1 MKKRI
6 KKTIKKIKKKMLFK
20 KFNKRKAI
28 YVLLILMAIF
38 IVCYILAYP
47 YNNMW
52 TKNGDVISKGKE
64 VYHIG
69 DYYEYDETNGG
80 KINDLVDVNWKVLGV
95 ENGKLLLI
103 SSDNT
108 FDLTLGSET
117 DLVLSQ
123 DDYINGQKKIEE
135 ICKKYSYGKDAVG
148 ERSVNKKDIINSFNI
163 NSKYIKPEFGKY
175 TYYWGSDNKIITLD
189 ENDIMEENSMHNK
202 GIFVWFNNRNN
213 RWETVVSDE
222 SFTDANM
229 KKIVSVSDDLVSLN
243 SVAWDI
249 EAKEY
254 VNLFD
259 GSEKKKLMLF
269 KNESGENI
277 SYWTSDKFTHARSN
291 FIGYG
296 YNVVKGDSL
305 NYNFLVYSVGKSR
318 ENTFG
323 VRVVVMIK

>member
-1 MKKRI
+1 MKKRV
-6 KKTIKKIKKKMLFK
+6 KKVFKKIKKKVFFK
-20 KFNKRKAI
+20 KFNKIKAFYI
-28 YVLLILMAIF
+28 LLVLLAVF
-38 IVCYILAYP
+38 IICYILAYP

-64 VYHIG
+64 VYHVG
-69 DYYEYDETNGG
+69 DYYDYDETLGG

-103 SSDNT
+103 SSSNT
-108 FDLTLGSET
+108 FDLTLGSEN

-123 DDYINGQKKIEE
+123 DDYINGLKKIDD

-148 ERSVNKKDIINSFNI
+148 ARSVNKKDIINSFNI
-163 NSKYIKPEFGKY
+163 DSKYVKPIYNEF
-175 TYYWGSDNKIITLD
+175 TYYWGSDNKIISLD
-189 ENDIMEENSMHNK
+189 NNDIMEESSMHNK
-202 GIFVWFNNRNN
+202 GMFIWFNNKNN
-213 RWETVVSDE
+213 RWETVVSNQ
-222 SFTDANM
+222 SFTDDN
-229 KKIVSVSDDLVSLN
+229 KKEIVSIKDDLIALN
-243 SVAWDI
+243 SVAWD
-249 EAKEY
+249 EELKEY

-269 KNESGENI
+269 KNENGENI
-277 SYWTSDKFTHARSN
+277 SYWTSDRFTHARGN
-291 FIGYG
+291 FVGYG

-305 NYNFLVYSVGKSR
+305 NYSYLVYSVGKTR

>member
-6 KKTIKKIKKKMLFK
+6 KKFFKKIKKKVLFK
-20 KFNKRKAI
+20 KFNKRKAF
-28 YVLLILMAIF
+28 YFLLILIAGF
-38 IVCYILAYP
+38 IICYILAYP

-52 TKNGDVISKGKE
+52 TRNGDVISKGKE

-69 DYYEYDETNGG
+69 DYYDYDETSGG
-80 KINDLVDVNWKVLGV
+80 KIKDLVDVNWKVLGV

-123 DDYINGQKKIEE
+123 DDYINGQEKIEE

-148 ERSVNKKDIINSFNI
+148 ARSVNRKDIINSFNI
-163 NSKYIKPEFGKY
+163 NSKYVKPIYGEY
-175 TYYWGSDNKIITLD
+175 TYYWGSDNKLISID
-189 ENDIMEENSMHNK
+189 QNDIMEENSMYNR
-202 GIFVWFNNRNN
+202 GMFVWFNEKNN
-213 RWETVVSDE
+213 RWETVVSDA
-222 SFTDANM
+222 SFTDENM
-229 KKIVSVSDDLVSLN
+229 KKIVTVKDDLIALN
-243 SVAWDI
+243 SVAWD
-249 EAKEY
+249 EELKEY

-269 KNESGENI
+269 KNENGENI
-277 SYWTSDKFTHARSN
+277 SYWTTDRFTHARGN

-296 YNVVKGDSL
+296 YNAVKGDSL
-305 NYNFLVYSVGKSR
+305 NYAYLVYSLGKTR
-318 ENTFG
+318 ENTHG